1 MKDKEDYHD
10 VLHVPVTNKYVQTR
24 SGVYERRLSPF
35 PFRLTA
41 YEIIIS

>member
-10 VLHVPVTNKYVQTR
+10 VLHVQVKNKYVKTR
-24 SGVYERRLSPF
+24 SGEYEKRLYPF
-35 PFRLTA
+35 PLRVTA